1 MKMTTALT
9 AALFFGTLSLG
20 GGLVIAND
28 LPTRGPIPF
37 ATWDADGSGTIE
49 EQEFNTIRERRQA
62 TAKTDGRMGRN
73 MASAPTF
80 AEVDSD
86 ADGRIT
92 AEELTV
98 MQQGQASIRAM
109 GRGHNGAGCAMK
121 KTRGPGHRAMD
132 EETRLK
138 HEAFFADTTEL
149 RTAIAAKRA
158 EKRVVMHSTNP
169 DPDQAAQLTRELL
182 ELRSQMMAQA
192 EAAGIEFGPGKG
204 RGCGRG
210 AQGPGC
216 GAHM

>member
-192 EAAGIEFGPGKG
+192 EAAGIEFGPGKS

>member
-1 MKMTTALT
+1 MKRTTFFT
-9 AALFFGTLSLG
+9 AAMLFGALSLT

-28 LPTRGPIPF
+28 LPARGPIPF

-49 EQEFNTIRERRQA
+49 EQEFNAVRDQRQT

-73 MASAPTF
+73 MVSAPTF

-92 AEELTV
+92 AEELTA

-121 KTRGPGHRAMD
+121 QNRGPGYQAMD

-138 HEAFFADTTEL
+138 HEAFLTDTTEL
-149 RTAIAAKRA
+149 RAALAAKRA
-158 EKRVVMHSTNP
+158 EKRAVMHSQNP

-182 ELRSQMMAQA
+182 ELRSRMMAQA
-192 EAAGIEFGPGKG
+192 EEAGIEYGPGNG
-204 RGCGRG
+204 RGCGHNTQR
-210 AQGPGC
+210 PGC
-216 GAHM
+216 RGHR